1 MLLLTGITFLNEVL
15 TTNSVKRNFA
25 TIRSVINLAIQE
37 HGLECR
43 NAFSKVY
50 LPDLDDAK
58 KRKPIPIENIKEIQQ
73 ECMSIDDE
81 ARWLVALIS
90 DTGMRLSEAAGL
102 HVDDIKL
109 DCEIPHIDLKPH
121 AWRGLKTR
129 GSQRQI
135 PLVGASLWAAK
146 RVKETSTTS
155 PYAFPRYT
163 SAKGTNANSASAA
176 INKWLSLEYQRVCN
190 PLASGHSLRD
200 RLRAVQCPSDMID
213 QIGGPVGLLL
223 VLGSSYGRGVCV
235 VAFKAVLPT
244 LTAIQKN
251 P

>member
-1 MLLLTGITFLNEVL
+1 MPSQRSTYLTLMMPRKESLYLLRTSE
-15 TTNSVKRNFA
+15 
-25 TIRSVINLAIQE
+25 
-37 HGLECR
+37 
-43 NAFSKVY
+43 
-50 LPDLDDAK
+50 
-58 KRKPIPIENIKEIQQ
+58 EIQQ

-146 RVKETSTTS
+146 RVKATILLVHMPSPDTHQLKALTLTQHQQQSTS
-155 PYAFPRYT
+155 
-163 SAKGTNANSASAA
+163 G
-176 INKWLSLEYQRVCN
+176 LSLEYQK
-190 PLASGHSLRD
+190 
-200 RLRAVQCPSDMID
+200 
-213 QIGGPVGLLL
+213 
-223 VLGSSYGRGVCV
+223 GV
-235 VAFKAVLPT
+235 
-244 LTAIQKN
+244 
-251 P
+251 